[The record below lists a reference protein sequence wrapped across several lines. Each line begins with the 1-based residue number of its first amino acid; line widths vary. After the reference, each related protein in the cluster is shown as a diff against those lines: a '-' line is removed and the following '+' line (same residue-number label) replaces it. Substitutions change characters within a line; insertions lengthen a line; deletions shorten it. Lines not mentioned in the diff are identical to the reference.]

1 MTVIVKPDE
10 LEAMIESGGVA
21 SSMSANSLIL
31 KSGRSGPFSW
41 TRSAFASASFMFAV
55 KVRRFRDAP
64 GERPMASSCSHA
76 SSTYL
81 RRLASALGAGS
92 VATTSNPRARYCAA
106 QLAPMTPVPTI
117 ATRRTGL
124 LNDISALYCGKFG
137 IGNAGEVALG
147 LEQHPLLRPIEPGR
161 VDRPGKIGHEHP
173 IVRHI
178 ERDADAL
185 HQMCQHN
192 FRELTRLG
200 QGIDR
205 CAADGV
211 AARRIAPIGP
221 VQNSGVEIEFQ
232 IDRLRQPVEQQFD
245 IAAIGCGLALRQ
257 V

>member
-1 MTVIVKPDE
+1 M
-10 LEAMIESGGVA
+10 
-21 SSMSANSLIL
+21 
-31 KSGRSGPFSW
+31 
-41 TRSAFASASFMFAV
+41 RSAFDSASFISAV
-55 KVRRFRDAP
+55 NVRRSRDAP
-64 GERPMASSCSHA
+64 LERPMLVRSGQA

-81 RRLASALGAGS
+81 RKLASALGAGS

-124 LNDISALYCGKFG
+124 LNDISALHCGKFG
-137 IGNAGEVALG
+137 IGDAGEIALG

-192 FRELTRLG
+192 FRELTRL
-200 QGIDR
+200 
-205 CAADGV
+205 
-211 AARRIAPIGP
+211 
-221 VQNSGVEIEFQ
+221 
-232 IDRLRQPVEQQFD
+232 
-245 IAAIGCGLALRQ
+245 
-257 V
+257 